1 MKPIAIAAFLIATL
15 AAPAQAETA
24 VRVTDLMPD
33 VLSFQQKAK
42 GLPPDAQV
50 RLFRQL
56 IVARHPEVFQP
67 QIVPLSGADYD
78 AALNRRIAEILAD
91 LPKRE
96 ARMQKAHD
104 ILAANL
110 PNYLAAFHAKFPDL
124 GAPVPVYLT
133 LSLDSFTGE
142 QRPVNGAFTLL
153 LGLDSIAASGVPL
166 DSAHLAPLVEHEL
179 FHLYHFRKI
188 DPFRTVATAQ
198 GMPLWFWIWAEGFA
212 TYAERVLNPA
222 LSERQILLS
231 PVDMRGMLKP
241 HMPHLTRRLLGEMD
255 STDGTLYAE
264 FLSGDPADAAKLHKG
279 LPARSGYFIGYEI
292 VADAARTRSLAQ
304 LSSLTGPELEA
315 LVRAELRKL
324 AKVS

>member
-1 MKPIAIAAFLIATL
+1 MRPIAIAAFLIAMF
-15 AAPAQAETA
+15 AATAQAETA
-24 VRVTDLMPD
+24 ARVTDVMPEF
-33 VLSFQQKAK
+33 LSFEAQAK
-42 GLPPDAQV
+42 NLPRGEQV
-50 RLFRQL
+50 KLFRQM

-78 AALNRRIAEILAD
+78 SALDRRIAEILAD
-91 LPKRE
+91 LPRRE
-96 ARMQKAHD
+96 ARMRQAHD
-104 ILAANL
+104 VLAANL
-110 PNYLAAFHAKFPDL
+110 SGYLAAFRAKFPDL

-153 LGLDSIAASGVPL
+153 LGLDNIAASGVPFE
-166 DSAHLAPLVEHEL
+166 SAHLAPLVEHEL

-188 DPFRTVATAQ
+188 DPFRTVATDN

-255 STDGTLYAE
+255 STDSTLYAE
-264 FLSGDPADAAKLHKG
+264 FLSGDPADAARLHKG

-292 VADAARTRSLAQ
+292 VADAARTQSLAQ
-304 LSSLTGPELEA
+304 LSSLTGSKLEA
-315 LVRAELRKL
+315 LVRAELQKL
-324 AKVS
+324 AKNS

>member
-1 MKPIAIAAFLIATL
+1 MKQFALAAFLIAWA
-15 AAPAQAETA
+15 AAPAQAQTA
-24 VRVTDLMPD
+24 LRVTDLMPD
-33 VLSFQQKAK
+33 FLAFEAQAK
-42 GLPPDAQV
+42 NLPQDEQV
-50 RLFRQL
+50 KLFRKM
-56 IVARHPEVFQP
+56 IVALHPEVFAP
-67 QIVPLSGADYD
+67 QIVPLAGENYD
-78 AALNRRIAEILAD
+78 AALDRRIGEILPS
-91 LPKRE
+91 LPGRL
-96 ARMQKAHD
+96 ARMRKAHD

-110 PNYLAAFHAKFPDL
+110 PNYLAAFRAQFPDL

-153 LGLDSIAASGVPL
+153 LGLDNIAASGVPL

-188 DPFRTVATAQ
+188 DPFRTVATAN

-222 LSERQILLS
+222 LSERQVLLS
-231 PVDMRGMLKP
+231 PVDMRASLAP

-264 FLSGDPADAAKLHKG
+264 FLSGDPADAARLHKG

-292 VADAARTRSLAQ
+292 VADAARTRPLAA
-304 LSSLTGPELEA
+304 LSALTGPELEA

-324 AKVS
+324 AKDS